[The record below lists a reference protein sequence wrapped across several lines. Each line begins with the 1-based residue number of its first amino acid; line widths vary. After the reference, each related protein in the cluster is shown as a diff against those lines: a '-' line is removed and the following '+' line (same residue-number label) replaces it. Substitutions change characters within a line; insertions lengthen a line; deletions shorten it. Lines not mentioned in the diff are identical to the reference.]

1 LNQGAKQRIVGTV
14 VLLALA
20 LIFLPIIFDGEGSY
34 QAPVS
39 SRIPDTPII
48 SILPEPTQSRPVI
61 IGNVET
67 IEPEVAAT
75 VSLIEE
81 VTELVEEPS
90 VVIATAES
98 VRDVEITESAPVFS
112 REVMQLSDAGLPQ
125 GWVVRLGSFSDSE
138 NASNLVTRLQ
148 DAGYKAYSRVMR
160 SSQEALTGVFVGPW
174 LDRGQVNEYQQ
185 KLQEE
190 FSLVGQQMA
199 FNQVDIVI
207 LIITVLSSAFGLW
220 RGLIKEVLSLLTWIA
235 ALLVS
240 RVYSEPL
247 AGWMTGMIENDGIRY
262 VSAFAI
268 LFFIV
273 MMFGTFLNSLLS
285 KLLSVTGLK
294 LADRLLGA
302 GFGVARGVIIVLV
315 IMFIASMFVS
325 ETELWQQS
333 QLVPYGMDLI
343 ERSQVFIGDMN
354 SVSPTP

>member
-1 LNQGAKQRIVGTV
+1 MNQGAKQRIVGTV

-81 VTELVEEPS
+81 VIELVEEPS

-190 FSLVGQQMA
+190 FSLVGL
-199 FNQVDIVI
+199 VVRYE
-207 LIITVLSSAFGLW
+207 L
-220 RGLIKEVLSLLTWIA
+220 ESL
-235 ALLVS
+235 
-240 RVYSEPL
+240 
-247 AGWMTGMIENDGIRY
+247 
-262 VSAFAI
+262 
-268 LFFIV
+268 
-273 MMFGTFLNSLLS
+273 
-285 KLLSVTGLK
+285 
-294 LADRLLGA
+294 
-302 GFGVARGVIIVLV
+302 
-315 IMFIASMFVS
+315 
-325 ETELWQQS
+325 
-333 QLVPYGMDLI
+333 
-343 ERSQVFIGDMN
+343 
-354 SVSPTP
+354 

>member
-1 LNQGAKQRIVGTV
+1 MNQGAKQRIVGTV

-190 FSLVGQQMA
+190 F
-199 FNQVDIVI
+199 N
-207 LIITVLSSAFGLW
+207 
-220 RGLIKEVLSLLTWIA
+220 
-235 ALLVS
+235 
-240 RVYSEPL
+240 L
-247 AGWMTGMIENDGIRY
+247 AGLVVRY
-262 VSAFAI
+262 E
-268 LFFIV
+268 LE
-273 MMFGTFLNSLLS
+273 
-285 KLLSVTGLK
+285 
-294 LADRLLGA
+294 RL
-302 GFGVARGVIIVLV
+302 
-315 IMFIASMFVS
+315 
-325 ETELWQQS
+325 
-333 QLVPYGMDLI
+333 
-343 ERSQVFIGDMN
+343 
-354 SVSPTP
+354 